1 MLQGPDRTFTHPLV
15 YDVSL
20 GTSPSF
26 VAFNTISRMAVTFD
40 TDNPT
45 LGTRPVEIAIKW
57 SKYGNPKGN
66 LQMGIRKSSYDLFVL
81 ITKWPIEGSLAIPS
95 SEDRTTTIKR

>member
-1 MLQGPDRTFTHPLV
+1 VDEGLLLQGPDRTFTHPLV

-40 TDNPT
+40 SDNPT
-45 LGTRPVEIAIKW
+45 LGTRPVEIAINGASMEIQKVIY
-57 SKYGNPKGN
+57 KLG
-66 LQMGIRKSSYDLFVL
+66 L
-81 ITKWPIEGSLAIPS
+81 ESLHMICLY
-95 SEDRTTTIKR
+95 